1 MTGVLGDVGQV
12 VSLALLVLGVVAVY
26 AAVLLLWRPSPS
38 MRPRSRAPWL
48 LQAGGAAIV
57 LGRGAVSGH
66 GWPDRGTVAS
76 AGRRPDQKGF
86 P

>member
-12 VSLALLVLGVVAVY
+12 VSLALLVLGVVA
-26 AAVLLLWRPSPS
+26 AVLLLWRPSPS

-48 LQAGGAAIV
+48 SLAGGAAIV
-57 LGRGAVSGH
+57 LGRGSVSGH